1 MQVGDG
7 GGDSADLRGRHRI
20 QAELKKLEQEARFLE
35 SKTLLILLHQMIGDS
50 VLKTE
55 TSDEACA
62 IECRRNLKSS
72 IKRIRYHL
80 RCKSNF
86 YMACCWRLTGLFY
99 VARFLIAMERKADPL
114 LPVSAGPVNQSW
126 DRWFEGPQDLR
137 GCKCWFL

>member
-35 SKTLLILLHQMIGDS
+35 EELEELDKADK
-50 VLKTE
+50 V
-55 TSDEACA
+55 
-62 IECRRNLKSS
+62 SS
-72 IKRIRYHL
+72 AL
-80 RCKSNF
+80 QE
-86 YMACCWRLTGLFY
+86 
-99 VARFLIAMERKADPL
+99 FLIAMERKADPL